1 MHYNRPLFLLAT
13 LIPAHSSPAFARVFT
28 DLEGRSTGAELAG
41 VAGQDVL
48 LRKGGVEM
56 RWPMAKLS
64 PADQAY
70 VKEWQANPPVTPKL
84 GVQLWKKEGLSPAG
98 TFAEEPGG
106 PDGLPSIPGL
116 HEVKKKDTFQYFAV
130 DITNPNSTQANLL
143 TLSYQMYVIPPS
155 GTVIVETA
163 TEVVPSVDAKKRVSL
178 ATKAISTSRTRTTTL
193 KLGTNVFGG
202 LTTGQQSK
210 RDSERF
216 GGVWVRVFSHDGKMV
231 GEAQD
236 LAPEIERLKP
246 TWVAPSHSD
255 APKLEGGLDGFDKFV
270 QQVREKLAAIQD
282 MLGKKP
288 PLPAPGAGERKPG
301 PPRPPSL
308 AE

>member
-1 MHYNRPLFLLAT
+1 MRTNRPIALLVTFILVQTA
-13 LIPAHSSPAFARVFT
+13 PVFARVFT
-28 DLEGRSTGAELAG
+28 DHAGRSTEAELAG

-48 LRKGGVEM
+48 LRKSGVEM
-56 RWPMAKLS
+56 RWPLAKLS

-70 VKEWQANPPVTPKL
+70 VKEWQTNPPVTPKL
-84 GVQLWKKEGLSPAG
+84 GMQIWKKEGLSPTG
-98 TFAEEPGG
+98 TFPEEPGG
-106 PDGLPSIPGL
+106 PDGLPNIPGL
-116 HEVKKKDTFQYFAV
+116 HEVKKKDTFHYFDV

-155 GTVIVETA
+155 GMVIVEAATA
-163 TEVVPSVDAKKRVSL
+163 VVPTIEAKKRASL
-178 ATKAISTSRTRTTTL
+178 ATKAISTSRTKTTSL

-246 TWVAPSHSD
+246 TWVAPIHSD

-270 QQVREKLAAIQD
+270 QQVREKLAAIQGVLD
-282 MLGKKP
+282 KKP
-288 PLPAPGAGERKPG
+288 PLPAPGADDKKPG
-301 PPRPPSL
+301 PLVPPF
-308 AE
+308 AR

>member
-1 MHYNRPLFLLAT
+1 MHYRNPLFLLAT
-13 LIPAHSSPAFARVFT
+13 LILAHSSPASARVFT
-28 DLEGRSTGAELAG
+28 DLEGRSTEAEFAG
-41 VAGQDVL
+41 MTGQDVL
-48 LRKGGVEM
+48 LRKSGVEM

-64 PADQAY
+64 PADQDY
-70 VKEWQANPPVTPKL
+70 VKEWQANPPVTPRL
-84 GVQLWKKEGLSPAG
+84 GVQIWKKDGISPAG
-98 TFAEEPGG
+98 TFAEEPVG
-106 PDGLPSIPGL
+106 PDGLPHIPGL
-116 HEVKKKDTFQYFAV
+116 HEVKKRDTFHYFAV
-130 DITNPNSTQANLL
+130 DISNSNSTQANLL
-143 TLSYQMYVIPPS
+143 TLSYQIYVIPTS

-163 TEVVPSVDAKKRVSL
+163 AEVVPSIDPKKRASL
-178 ATKAISTSRTRTTTL
+178 ATKAISTTRTKTTTL

-216 GGVWVRVFSHDGKMV
+216 GGIWVRVYSHDGKMV

-246 TWVAPSHSD
+246 TWVAPTHSQ

-270 QQVREKLAAIQD
+270 QQVREKLGAIQD

-288 PLPAPGAGERKPG
+288 TLPVPGAGEKKPG
-301 PPRPPSL
+301 LPLPPRFPK
-308 AE
+308 

>member
-1 MHYNRPLFLLAT
+1 MFLNNPITLLVTFILAQS
-13 LIPAHSSPAFARVFT
+13 APAFARVFT
-28 DLEGRSTGAELAG
+28 DLEGRSTEAELAG
-41 VAGQDVL
+41 VTGQDVL
-48 LRKGGVEM
+48 LRKSEVEM
-56 RWPMAKLS
+56 RWPLAKLS

-70 VKEWQANPPVTPKL
+70 VNEWQANPPITPKL
-84 GVQLWKKEGLSPAG
+84 GLQIWKKEGISPAG

-106 PDGLPSIPGL
+106 PDGLPNIPGL
-116 HEVKKKDTFQYFAV
+116 HEVKKKDTFHYFAV
-130 DITNPNSTQANLL
+130 DITNPNSTQASLL
-143 TLSYQMYVIPPS
+143 TLSYQIYVIPTS
-155 GTVIVETA
+155 GNVIVETA
-163 TEVVPSVDAKKRVSL
+163 TGVVPSIEAKKRASL
-178 ATKAISTSRTRTTTL
+178 VTKAISTSRTKTTTL

-216 GGVWVRVFSHDGKMV
+216 GGVWVRVYSHDGKIV

-246 TWVAPSHSD
+246 SWVAPTHSD
-255 APKLEGGLDGFDKFV
+255 APKLNGGLDGFDQFV
-270 QQVREKLAAIQD
+270 QQFRKKLAAIQD

-288 PLPAPGAGERKPG
+288 PLPAPGAGEKKPR
-301 PPRPPSL
+301 PPLPPSL